1 MERDI
6 ERGADRV
13 RGLDPRER
21 TDIDLRVER
30 SVNGNEEWKSCCG
43 VHSDSHFV
51 KYLAQLAICF
61 TVLIFCVVMVI
72 LNNGKS
78 CEVYFS
84 LISGIIGLYSPQ
96 PQIKR

>member
-1 MERDI
+1 MDTPSGAQRERERERDMER
-6 ERGADRV
+6 G
-13 RGLDPRER
+13 R
-21 TDIDLRVER
+21 TDA
-30 SVNGNEEWKSCCG
+30 NEEWKSCCG

-61 TVLIFCVVMVI
+61 TVLIFCVVMVV
-72 LNNGKS
+72 LNNGKG